1 MKYTTE
7 ERNELLKIINI
18 WGYQLPQANKH
29 TNTYSVCCS
38 WNPTEF
44 AWHFMLFGRLFDY
57 NKPFSHFIP
66 PLVKQKVSLDKSRQM
81 WSIQIDIDVI
91 HPSRAHHSLLNFRHT
106 QLSPR
111 VQEITTEYAS
121 KRKNSLQKY
130 EMPIRNVKCK
140 MQITRPRERVRNKQ
154 LTTFYCCRSDTT
166 AMAIACNPGIH
177 TSRPTALH
185 FNSECFQMW
194 NSIKP
199 ERASGV
205 TTTRQ
210 SNVWDM
216 PWKSWIPLS
225 SR

>member
-1 MKYTTE
+1 
-7 ERNELLKIINI
+7 
-18 WGYQLPQANKH
+18 
-29 TNTYSVCCS
+29 
-38 WNPTEF
+38 
-44 AWHFMLFGRLFDY
+44 MLFGRLFDY

-81 WSIQIDIDVI
+81 WRIQIDIDVI
-91 HPSRAHHSLLNFRHT
+91 HPSRAHHSLLKFRHT

-185 FNSECFQMW
+185 FNSEL
-194 NSIKP
+194 
-199 ERASGV
+199 
-205 TTTRQ
+205 
-210 SNVWDM
+210 SNVEFNKTGAREWSNNNATVQCLGYAVEVLNT
-216 PWKSWIPLS
+216 P
-225 SR
+225 